1 MRIVVVLGLCVILA
15 GCGLMARKE
24 HEEQQAAAK
33 AQSDAAMADCETQF
47 PKGGKRYI
55 EKTQCQN
62 AAITLVR
69 PFMPYPDLVDQD
81 LASRMAVAEKLQ
93 AGKIT
98 LAEANLE
105 QSTFHSNIVAGEQR
119 RLLSNRSV
127 GAQESAAAAAWRAS
141 SPVSCTKL
149 GNTVNCY

>member
-1 MRIVVVLGLCVILA
+1 MRVLVVLGLCCLLA

-24 HEEQQAAAK
+24 REEQQASAK
-33 AQSDAAMADCETQF
+33 AQSDAAMADCEVQF

-62 AAITLVR
+62 GAMNIIR

-81 LASRMAVAEKLQ
+81 MASRMAVAE
-93 AGKIT
+93 
-98 LAEANLE
+98 
-105 QSTFHSNIVAGEQR
+105 EQR
-119 RLLSNRSV
+119 RMLNNRSV

-141 SPVSCTKL
+141 SPVSCTKN